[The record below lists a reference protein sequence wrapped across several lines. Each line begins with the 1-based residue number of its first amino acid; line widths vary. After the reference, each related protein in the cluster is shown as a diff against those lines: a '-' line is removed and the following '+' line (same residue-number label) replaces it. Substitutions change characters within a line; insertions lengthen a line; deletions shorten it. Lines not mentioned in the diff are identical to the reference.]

1 MRRALRNFGA
11 LTGAQLAARVLNF
24 VLLAALAR
32 TLGSE
37 GAGGYATAI
46 SVALVFL
53 LLSDAGLDARVA
65 VDSAGLDGW
74 HAGDPPDPRA
84 IESARLRGYDLSAQR
99 ARQFGPADFDDF
111 ALIVGMDRGHVGQ
124 LRARRPQG
132 AAGEVGGAAGEF
144 GGAAGEVRLFL
155 EFLAADDPD
164 FGDDVPD
171 PYYGGMTDYELSLDL
186 IERGL
191 PGLIETLMRD
201 FL

>member
-1 MRRALRNFGA
+1 MAKVGVLFVC
-11 LTGAQLAARVLNF
+11 TGNICRSPTAEGVARK
-24 VLLAALAR
+24 LLI
-32 TLGSE
+32 E
-37 GAGGYATAI
+37 
-46 SVALVFL
+46 
-53 LLSDAGLDARVA
+53 AGLDARVT
-65 VDSAGLDGW
+65 VDSAGLGGW

-99 ARQFGPADFDDF
+99 ARRFGRADFDDF
-111 ALIVGMDRGHVGQ
+111 ALIVGMDRGHVEQ
-124 LRARRPQG
+124 LRARRP
-132 AAGEVGGAAGEF
+132 

-155 EFLAADDPD
+155 EFLASDDPD

-171 PYYGGMTDYELSLDL
+171 PYYGGMADYELSLDL